1 MTIVLEQRARKKRR
15 TDTMGRTKTNGKQ
28 KSNVPIPFP
37 HDGPVFRHYNNSRHH
52 QDKQHTLSLLERQ
65 DSSLELAVWVLDI
78 SSDNNVDDDD
88 TCDSYR
94 SSENALLIINLI
106 RSLQKTNTTTKEQ
119 LQALQLYKCSS
130 LNLSKQQ
137 QLAKGVE
144 ELSRADLNFAIGL
157 YRLLLEWS
165 LSKITPLP
173 FQRAIQS
180 NLKTLGSSIIS
191 IEDDTICR
199 EVLESIW
206 NTPEKWEDPLHSLD
220 VSINYVQL
228 REKILLSKNHYL
240 LADCLSFLGQCR
252 PVSNILLEVD
262 IQKEKKSSSL
272 STSSLSSQVVDDALY
287 IVTMLKVLLGSLD
300 TNAFSTETETENDSR
315 LLLERFEAFVF
326 ALLTCSNLPS
336 DGFNALGILY
346 GKLLIL
352 SIGSGSGTDEPI
364 EKKTQTTTTMK
375 MIELCN
381 NTVAALGSNKKQE
394 YESLSPLARL
404 SMVQGIAATLD
415 ADILLMSKPV
425 DEANLSS
432 SSSSSISS
440 PLEVCWTYSL
450 QVGQT
455 STDPLVRW
463 AALKGLSTL
472 AGRWKQ
478 QQSKMQTSAIKNAD
492 VRQSNSMLSSDDQ
505 QQHFHYGTLIQKTL
519 VLVFNS
525 WENPPLRKLGMAIP
539 GLFKA
544 LVQLLPQ
551 KSLQGLCQ
559 QVLDQPQNRKG
570 RYLALEILLPY
581 IPITRG
587 QEQPSSSSAMI
598 PVESLLEGI
607 GSKGSNAGS
616 IANLWIKML
625 KRAWNEISQ
634 NDATASEFSDSFDK
648 WKCYWIPSFCQAIFV
663 PSLNRRKQVIAFCI
677 PRIVDLMREIESLKV
692 QIPLVFVGLLNE
704 IETYLAESLHVST
717 FKTTYLFD
725 SLSDRILWAQLEV
738 SFKI

>member
-1 MTIVLEQRARKKRR
+1 MTIIFEQGARKKRR
-15 TDTMGRTKTNGKQ
+15 TETMGRTKTNGKQ

-37 HDGPVFRHYNNSRHH
+37 HDGPVFRHNNSCH
-52 QDKQHTLSLLERQ
+52 QDKQHTFSLLERR
-65 DSSLELAVWVLDI
+65 DSSLELAVRVLDI
-78 SSDNNVDDDD
+78 SSDNNIDDG

-94 SSENALLIINLI
+94 SENSLLIVNLI
-106 RSLQKTNTTTKEQ
+106 RNLQKTNTTTKEQ
-119 LQALQLYKCSS
+119 LQALQLYKCSF

-137 QLAKGVE
+137 LTKGDE
-144 ELSRADLNFAIGL
+144 ELSREDLNFVIGL

-165 LSKITPLP
+165 LSKLTPLP

-180 NLKTLGSSIIS
+180 NLKTLGSSIIF
-191 IEDDTICR
+191 IEDDTICK

-206 NTPEKWEDPLHSLD
+206 KTPEKWEDPLHSLD
-220 VSINYVQL
+220 VSVNHVQL
-228 REKILLSKNHYL
+228 REKIILSKNHHL
-240 LADCLSFLGQCR
+240 LAECLSFLGQCR
-252 PVSNILLEVD
+252 PVSNIL
-262 IQKEKKSSSL
+262 KEKKSSSL
-272 STSSLSSQVVDDALY
+272 STSSLSSKVVDDALY

-300 TNAFSTETETENDSR
+300 TNAFSTETENDLR

-352 SIGSGSGTDEPI
+352 SIGSGSGTEPI
-364 EKKTQTTTTMK
+364 IKKTQTTTMK

-381 NTVAALGSNKKQE
+381 NTVAALGSNKQQ

-425 DEANLSS
+425 DEANLLTTTLSSSSS
-432 SSSSSISS
+432 SSSSSIPS

-455 STDPLVRW
+455 STDPLARW

-478 QQSKMQTSAIKNAD
+478 QQSKMQTSAIKNTD
-492 VRQSNSMLSSDDQ
+492 GKQLNSILSSDFQ

-519 VLVFNS
+519 VLVFDS

-581 IPITRG
+581 IPITSE
-587 QEQPSSSSAMI
+587 QDQPSSSSAMI

-607 GSKGSNAGS
+607 GSRGSNAGS

-625 KRAWNEISQ
+625 KRAWSEFSQ
-634 NDATASEFSDSFDK
+634 SDATASEFNDSFDR
-648 WKCYWIPSFCQAIFV
+648 WKCYWIPSFCQAILV
-663 PSLNRRKQVIAFCI
+663 PSLNRRKQVIAFCV

-692 QIPLVFVGLLNE
+692 QVPLVFVGLLNE
-704 IETYLAESLHVST
+704 IETFLAESLHVST
-717 FKTTYLFD
+717 WKTTYLFD

-738 SFKI
+738 SF